1 MPDFHEPDNQPAKVD
16 KLQFYKDE
24 LLREGIIMDG
34 YENSRIQARLDRLV
48 TPVKSQ
54 WNRPRE
60 VKATRGK

>member
-1 MPDFHEPDNQPAKVD
+1 MPDFHEPQHEQTKAER
-16 KLQFYKDE
+16 LQFYKDE
-24 LLREGIIMDG
+24 LFREGMIIG
-34 YENSRIQARLDRLV
+34 AENQRIQARLDRLV